1 VLDSRVSADAIAGFM
16 LKKCWLLV
24 SEISMKLDVIIGVHH
39 GDVVVSTVK

>member
-1 VLDSRVSADAIAGFM
+1 MPSLALCF
-16 LKKCWLLV
+16 KKCWLLV